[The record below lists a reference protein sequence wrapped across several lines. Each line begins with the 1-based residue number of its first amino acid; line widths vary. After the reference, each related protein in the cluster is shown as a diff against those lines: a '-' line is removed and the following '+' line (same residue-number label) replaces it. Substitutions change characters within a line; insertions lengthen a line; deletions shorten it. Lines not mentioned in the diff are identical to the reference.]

1 MVGLTFNELVG
12 THFCTPLCTFTLVR
26 ACMDDGVRHCPAP
39 ARFSP
44 GNEDQWEEQ
53 WKPAQ
58 IQVLSPCLRP
68 KLYRS
73 PCAALCKHLIKGF
86 CATHAQAP
94 RLSSWAQPSNALPE
108 IKPPSPLY
116 TFSTPSQTTE
126 RKCRA
131 HISSLS
137 SNSRLVRLFFHVAL
151 QRLWIRILFHKLLL
165 QKSDNGKTE
174 LYHAF
179 KRYFGS

>member
-1 MVGLTFNELVG
+1 MRG
-12 THFCTPLCTFTLVR
+12 TVEAGSDPGTVSLSQAKALSIPMRCTLQ
-26 ACMDDGVRHCPAP
+26 ASD
-39 ARFSP
+39 
-44 GNEDQWEEQ
+44 
-53 WKPAQ
+53 
-58 IQVLSPCLRP
+58 
-68 KLYRS
+68 
-73 PCAALCKHLIKGF
+73 KGF
-86 CATHAQAP
+86 LCNTRTHAQAP